1 VITEYQGEY
10 PLPDILVL
18 TRGATRTLEPLYGVR
33 FSAGELWG
41 GEDTARFSVTVDL
54 WESYLESSE
63 EDRIL

>member
-10 PLPDILVL
+10 PVPDILVL
-18 TRGATRTLEPLYGVR
+18 TRGATRSPEPLYGVR

-41 GEDTARFSVTVDL
+41 GEDAARFSVTVDL

-63 EDRIL
+63 GERVL